1 MTQTLLQQWNDFKRE
16 TPKVCYGIALIGEA
30 SQCLAHAFTEV
41 ATSYQNEIV
50 EKFANKLICYLWYH
64 IHTMF
69 VSMNPNDVHNIAP
82 LRDILNTRVKLKTLS
97 EFPAKFIPLL
107 TRLLSSI
114 ESEHNSHCEYDM
126 MRIPLPQRFIK
137 KSKNRI
143 SQYHMTSSTRYSS
156 ELNKLKKDNSTNIIE
171 SAIPTDKTSGPEKY
185 LQHVAYIRQNLST
198 LFKFYSAVTEKKPL
212 FLVPRKAKGTRVDGE
227 HAA

>member
-1 MTQTLLQQWNDFKRE
+1 MPNGENKQLFGNLVRSDGFSIDFLFCKRQSNQKE
-16 TPKVCYGIALIGEA
+16 IA
-30 SQCLAHAFTEV
+30 T
-41 ATSYQNEIV
+41 
-50 EKFANKLICYLWYH
+50 
-64 IHTMF
+64 
-69 VSMNPNDVHNIAP
+69 
-82 LRDILNTRVKLKTLS
+82 
-97 EFPAKFIPLL
+97 
-107 TRLLSSI
+107 
-114 ESEHNSHCEYDM
+114 
-126 MRIPLPQRFIK
+126 K